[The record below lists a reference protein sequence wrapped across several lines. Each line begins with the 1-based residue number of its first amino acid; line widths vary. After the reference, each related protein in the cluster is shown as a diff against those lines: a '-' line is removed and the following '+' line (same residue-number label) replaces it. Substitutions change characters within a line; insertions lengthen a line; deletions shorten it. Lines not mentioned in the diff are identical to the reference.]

1 MLSLEFEF
9 DLNGDT
15 TMSSDLVTYESNDGI
30 GIITINR
37 ADKMNAL
44 SNGVVAELRDAFI
57 SLNASDDRCAILT
70 GAGEKAFSVG
80 ADLKDPPRDPEL
92 WECMPGVG
100 VDVDKPLIAAI
111 SGYCVGGAYCLVQF
125 CDIAVADE
133 SADFFYPEAQ
143 IGFCGGL
150 IAGLASR
157 IPHKIAMEFMLSGK
171 HFSAQRA
178 YEACMVNRVT
188 PVGQLMDGAMEYAE
202 IFRDSSPM
210 VMGALKRFVRN
221 EVMTR
226 GPSEQAGLARRDLL
240 AISRSEDQKEGG
252 KAFREKRKPVFKG
265 Q

>member
-1 MLSLEFEF
+1 
-9 DLNGDT
+9 
-15 TMSSDLVTYESNDGI
+15 MSSDLVTYDSNDGI

-44 SNGVVAELRDAFI
+44 SNGVVAGIRDAFI
-57 SLNASDDRCAILT
+57 ALNASDDRCAILT

-100 VDVDKPLIAAI
+100 VDVDKPLIAAV

-157 IPHKIAMEFMLSGK
+157 IPHNLAMEFMLTGK

-178 YEACMVNRVT
+178 YEACMVNKVT
-188 PVGQLMDGAMEYAE
+188 PVGELMDGAMEYAE

-210 VMGALKRFVRN
+210 VMGTLKRFVRN

-252 KAFREKRKPVFKG
+252 KAFREKRKPVFTG
-265 Q
+265 R

>member
-1 MLSLEFEF
+1 
-9 DLNGDT
+9 
-15 TMSSDLVTYESNDGI
+15 MSSDLVTYESNDGI

-133 SADFFYPEAQ
+133 TADFFYPEAQ

-188 PVGQLMDGAMEYAE
+188 PVGELMDGAMEYAE

>member
-1 MLSLEFEF
+1 
-9 DLNGDT
+9 
-15 TMSSDLVTYESNDGI
+15 MSSDLVTYESNDGI
-30 GIITINR
+30 AVITINR

-44 SNGVVAELRDAFI
+44 SNGVVAGIRDAFI
-57 SLNASDDRCAILT
+57 KLNESDDRCAILT
-70 GAGEKAFSVG
+70 AAGEKAFSVG

-133 SADFFYPEAQ
+133 TADFFYPEAQ

-150 IAGLASR
+150 IAGLAAR
-157 IPHKIAMEFMLSGK
+157 LPYKIAMEFMMTGI
-171 HFSAQRA
+171 HYDAQRA
-178 YEACMVNRVT
+178 YETCMVNKVV
-188 PVGQLMDGAMEYAE
+188 PKGQLMEGAMQYAE
-202 IFRDSSPM
+202 IFRDSAPL

-221 EVMTR
+221 EVLPR

-240 AISRSEDQKEGG
+240 AISRSEDQQEGG
-252 KAFREKRKPVFKG
+252 RAFREKRKPVFTG
-265 Q
+265 R

>member
-1 MLSLEFEF
+1 
-9 DLNGDT
+9 
-15 TMSSDLVTYESNDGI
+15 MSSDLVTYESNDEI

-150 IAGLASR
+150 MAGLASR
-157 IPHKIAMEFMLSGK
+157 IPHKSAMEFMLSGK